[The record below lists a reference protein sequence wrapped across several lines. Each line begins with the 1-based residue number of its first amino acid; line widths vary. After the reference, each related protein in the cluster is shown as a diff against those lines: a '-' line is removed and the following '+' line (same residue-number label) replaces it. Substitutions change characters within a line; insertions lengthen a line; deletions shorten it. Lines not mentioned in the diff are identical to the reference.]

1 MVSAW
6 AWWSWSEAATDD
18 GVFVVAA
25 VGGGLNSGAVVAA
38 AAAAAV
44 AVPWQE
50 APRVVGHLAWDH
62 AAVPFAAS
70 C

>member
-6 AWWSWSEAATDD
+6 AWWSWSETTTDD

-25 VGGGLNSGAVVAA
+25 VGGGLNSGAVVA

>member
-1 MVSAW
+1 MVVVLE
-6 AWWSWSEAATDD
+6 EA
-18 GVFVVAA
+18 FVD
-25 VGGGLNSGAVVAA
+25 

-50 APRVVGHLAWDH
+50 GPRVVGHAAWGH